1 MTKKAT
7 MKIVRSNPTRGPRTI
22 GAGEAAHLNAVPGAT
37 ASVLGIPESEC
48 TPRVRDAITT
58 LTSEV
63 DGLRSEL
70 KAACARLEA
79 AEKNADQD
87 DLLPLLNRR
96 AFVRSLTRHIS
107 FVDRY
112 HTPSS
117 LIYFDL
123 NNFKLVND
131 AHGHAGGDAVLRQF
145 AGVLIANVR
154 ETDTVGRVGGD
165 EFAILLSH
173 ADQAQAHKKA
183 DQLAEQVRTSP
194 AIWNG
199 QSISLSFAYGAFE
212 LKGCDNAEDAMA
224 RADEA
229 MYRHKRG
236 AK

>member
-1 MTKKAT
+1 MPNKAT
-7 MKIVRSNPTRGPRTI
+7 MKIERLTRGSPNLDK
-22 GAGEAAHLNAVPGAT
+22 AAEPDSAPN
-37 ASVLGIPESEC
+37 VLGIPDKEC
-48 TPRVRDAITT
+48 TPKVREAIDA
-58 LTSEV
+58 LTR
-63 DGLRSEL
+63 DIHDLRREL
-70 KAACARLEA
+70 EATRAKLEA

-96 AFVRSLTRHIS
+96 AFVRALTRRIS

-145 AGVLIANVR
+145 ASVLIANVR
-154 ETDTVGRVGGD
+154 DTDIVGRVGGD
-165 EFAILLSH
+165 EFAILLVH

-194 AIWNG
+194 AVWNG
-199 QSISLSFAYGAFE
+199 QSIALSFAYGAFE
-212 LKGCDNAEDAMA
+212 LKSGDNPEEAMA

-236 AK
+236 AR